1 MAPNTALSQ
10 ASHPLNLT
18 HRRSRLNRSCGN
30 VRTSPGQVLN
40 TCTFVLNMR
49 AFPENPTKQGRT
61 YRSAPTLSPR
71 KPWTAGRQMGWE
83 ARTSHVASRDWRS
96 SRD

>member
-49 AFPENPTKQGRT
+49 A
-61 YRSAPTLSPR
+61 LPR
-71 KPWTAGRQMGWE
+71 KPNQTRKNVQISTDTFAPQTMDGWPPMGWE
-83 ARTSHVASRDWRS
+83 ARTSQVASS
-96 SRD
+96 G